1 VNLEIKIGERVTLVQ
16 LPDRLDSMNHFIAE
30 VGGQSFRVR
39 WDRQNAALFIQE
51 NPRAPKNEGQA
62 ESPPLVERCIRLR
75 SGVVRAWPGEPETQV
90 SLSHATSGRVMSA
103 NCTVTRHAPGQEAR
117 AKSQKAKGQV
127 VRSQITGKVLK
138 VSVKSG
144 DAVAEGDLLLVI
156 EAMKMEN
163 KIFATS
169 SGTVAKVNAVEGSM
183 VTLGDELLRLG

>member
-1 VNLEIKIGERVTLVQ
+1 MNLEIKIGERVTLVQ
-16 LPDRLDSMNHFIAE
+16 LPDRLDSMNPFVAE

-39 WDRQNAALFIQE
+39 WDRQHAALFIQE
-51 NPRAPKNEGQA
+51 NPSPPKNEGQTA
-62 ESPPLVERCIRLR
+62 SAPLVERCIRLR

-90 SLSHATSGRVMSA
+90 SLSHATNGRVLSA

-117 AKSQKAKGQV
+117 AKSQKSKGQV

-144 DAVAEGDLLLVI
+144 DTVAEGDLLLVI

-169 SGTVAKVNAVEGSM
+169 SGTVVKVNAVEGSM
-183 VTLGDELLRLG
+183 VALGDELLRLG